1 MVRRQ
6 GCRRMPAAFRRK
18 LRRRGAERLLAIT
31 RDNLMKL
38 FHTQFRLEARIPDM
52 VMGDTVS
59 SASSS
64 GAQVV
69 EVDNRSRAV
78 EGVGL
83 GIEDRIAEGHG
94 HHANHKVSA
103 RIA

>member
-1 MVRRQ
+1 
-6 GCRRMPAAFRRK
+6 
-18 LRRRGAERLLAIT
+18 
-31 RDNLMKL
+31 MKL

-78 EGVGL
+78 DSISLL
-83 GIEDRIAEGHG
+83 GAAVLAGNEQLAIEDRIAEGHG